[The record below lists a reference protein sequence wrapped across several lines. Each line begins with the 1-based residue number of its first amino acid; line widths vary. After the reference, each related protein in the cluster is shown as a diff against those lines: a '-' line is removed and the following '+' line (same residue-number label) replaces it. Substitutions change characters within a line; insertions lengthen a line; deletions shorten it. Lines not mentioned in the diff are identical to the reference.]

1 MSNEPAHDHP
11 DERPDDRPTRLRSE
25 RVQET
30 DPRLE
35 ETWGKGE
42 PMEAPGSL
50 AKPSPLEPPVPSPAD
65 LWPVTDLDEE

>member
-1 MSNEPAHDHP
+1 MSTELVTEQP
-11 DERPDDRPTRLRSE
+11 DEETDDRPTRLRSE
-25 RVQET
+25 RVQVP
-30 DPRLE
+30 DPALE

-42 PMEAPGSL
+42 PVEAPGSL